1 LIDWSVPDPQVAAE
15 RAGTAPWPPRSMGDS
30 SPPAGRGSTAGGSA
44 AAAASRYCLQL
55 FPSPITLRFSCFFFC
70 PLLSC
75 LIRLARS
82 HFLDCTHKNLQY
94 YLGLRCAVASS
105 VLNNLRE
112 LLCSCS
118 IHACFW
124 DGLGFPVML
133 LSSEFRASTQSSI
146 CRLRGN
152 LFCYLFFFFS
162 SVSWLSSIIKKTNLG
177 PPVRFRSKCS
187 SDNSSL
193 KKMLPK
199 SGSSIFLQ
207 LIVCS
212 LLWLFACIFLVS
224 QNSEE

>member
-55 FPSPITLRFSCFFFC
+55 FPSPITLRFSCFFC

-124 DGLGFPVML
+124 DGASLSRYVAVFRVQSQHAKQYLQIKGESVL
-133 LSSEFRASTQSSI
+133 LPF
-146 CRLRGN
+146 
-152 LFCYLFFFFS
+152 LFFFFS
-162 SVSWLSSIIKKTNLG
+162 SV
-177 PPVRFRSKCS
+177 C
-187 SDNSSL
+187 
-193 KKMLPK
+193 
-199 SGSSIFLQ
+199 
-207 LIVCS
+207 
-212 LLWLFACIFLVS
+212 
-224 QNSEE
+224 

>member
-1 LIDWSVPDPQVAAE
+1 
-15 RAGTAPWPPRSMGDS
+15 
-30 SPPAGRGSTAGGSA
+30 
-44 AAAASRYCLQL
+44 
-55 FPSPITLRFSCFFFC
+55 
-70 PLLSC
+70 LLSC

-94 YLGLRCAVASS
+94 YLGLRCAVASF
-105 VLNNLRE
+105 VLKNLRE

-124 DGLGFPVML
+124 DGAWVSRYVAVFRVQSQHAKQYMQIKGESVL
-133 LSSEFRASTQSSI
+133 LPF
-146 CRLRGN
+146 
-152 LFCYLFFFFS
+152 LFFFFS
-162 SVSWLSSIIKKTNLG
+162 VQLVWLGSIIKKTNLG